1 MPRED
6 SFGAVLGYYL
16 IIGVI
21 ASGVNL
27 FWTSLFNFA
36 GIGSVFMPEMAT
48 SPMSGIV
55 EFLLSPL
62 LLMVTLYMVS
72 GITHLVLMMAGGAH
86 HGFQTTTRVFAFA
99 YSPALLGVVPVIGN
113 IIAFV
118 WMIVLGIIG
127 LREAHET
134 TTGKA
139 TFALLLPTFLFM
151 TLVMVAFMVIAM
163 TGLLRSPF

>member
-6 SFGAVLGYYL
+6 GFGAVLVYYL
-16 IIGVI
+16 IIGVV

-27 FWTSLFNFA
+27 FWTSIFNFS
-36 GIGSVFMPEMAT
+36 GIGNVFMPDMAA
-48 SPMSGIV
+48 SPLSGIV

-62 LLMVTLYMVS
+62 LLIVTLYLVS
-72 GITHLVLMMAGGAH
+72 GITHLCLMMAGGAK

-99 YSPALLGVVPVIGN
+99 YSPALLGVIPVVGN
-113 IIAFV
+113 IIAFF

-139 TFALLLPTFLFM
+139 TFAMLLPTFLFV
-151 TLVMVAFMVIAM
+151 TLLMIAFMVIAM
-163 TGLLRSPF
+163 TGLLRSPL